1 RLRGAAVGRGDHQP
15 VQPQRHVVE
24 VEQVVGD
31 RRVHGDPRVLPGD
44 DRLRRQQPCLVRGGG
59 ERKGGGKRGGEEQG
73 TFHLRTPVRVGNQ
86 GLMARVTAPS
96 SVLPW
101 ARPFWAVRAG
111 QVKGIFSSS
120 RPPTSRTASTT
131 SAYWPAGR
139 SRSCGWLSPK
149 LSAWVPAGRVGPVT
163 PSTGTCRLRPLLR
176 HHWRRSGSH
185 LV

>member
-1 RLRGAAVGRGDHQP
+1 
-15 VQPQRHVVE
+15 
-24 VEQVVGD
+24 
-31 RRVHGDPRVLPGD
+31 
-44 DRLRRQQPCLVRGGG
+44 
-59 ERKGGGKRGGEEQG
+59 
-73 TFHLRTPVRVGNQ
+73 LRTPVRVGNQ

-139 SRSCGWLSPK
+139 SRSCGWRSPK

-163 PSTGTCRLRPLLR
+163 PSTGTGRLRPLLR

-185 LV
+185 LVPCPSLLEVCWYHTDRLAAAFCSASSIHTATYGRWYSATLSLG